1 MGDFIRFWSGCM
13 FDIVN
18 ESASLSNQWLNI
30 FLLIMAVMRVYLE
43 IIKFDFASLP
53 LTKGLFKGNSEEANK
68 FHRNG
73 LYLSLGYIV
82 LSAPF
87 TLFA

>member
-1 MGDFIRFWSGCM
+1 M

-18 ESASLSNQWLNI
+18 GFGGGSNEWLNI
-30 FLLIMAVMRVYLE
+30 VLLIAAVMRVYLE
-43 IIKFDFASLP
+43 IIKFDFAALP
-53 LTKGLFKGNSEEANK
+53 LTKGMFRGDVEGARK

-73 LYLSLGYIV
+73 LFLSLGYIV

-87 TLFA
+87 TLFS

>member
-1 MGDFIRFWSGCM
+1 M
-13 FDIVN
+13 FNIVDAFN
-18 ESASLSNQWLNI
+18 GSSNQWLNI
-30 FLLIMAVMRVYLE
+30 AMLIAAVFRVYLE
-43 IIKFDFASLP
+43 IIKFDFSELP
-53 LTKGLFKGNSEEANK
+53 LTKGIFKEVSDAQK

-87 TLFA
+87 TLFS

>member
-1 MGDFIRFWSGCM
+1 M

-18 ESASLSNQWLNI
+18 GFNGASNQWLNI
-30 FLLIMAVMRVYLE
+30 AMLIAAVFRVYLE
-43 IIKFDFASLP
+43 IIKYDFSELP
-53 LTKGLFKGNSEEANK
+53 LTKSMFKDKTRAFK

-73 LYLSLGYIV
+73 LYLSLGYII

-87 TLFA
+87 TLFS

>member
-1 MGDFIRFWSGCM
+1 MFNIVSGN
-13 FDIVN
+13 FN
-18 ESASLSNQWLNI
+18 PSNQWINI
-30 FLLIMAVMRVYLE
+30 AMLLVAVFRVYLE
-43 IIKFDFASLP
+43 IIKFDFAELP
-53 LTKGLFKGNSEEANK
+53 LTKGMFKSKEDAFK

-87 TLFA
+87 TLFS

>member
-1 MGDFIRFWSGCM
+1 M
-13 FDIVN
+13 FNIVN
-18 ESASLSNQWLNI
+18 AFSGSSNQWLNI
-30 FLLIMAVMRVYLE
+30 AMLIAAVFRVYLE
-43 IIKFDFASLP
+43 IIKFDFSELP
-53 LTKGLFKGNSEEANK
+53 LTKGIFKESGDAQK

-87 TLFA
+87 TLFS

>member
-1 MGDFIRFWSGCM
+1 M
-13 FDIVN
+13 FNIVN
-18 ESASLSNQWLNI
+18 AFGASSNQWLNI
-30 FLLIMAVMRVYLE
+30 AMLLAALFRVYLE
-43 IIKFDFASLP
+43 IIKFDFSSLP
-53 LTKGLFKGNSEEANK
+53 LTRGIFQDALQAHK
-68 FHRNG
+68 FHKTG

>member
-1 MGDFIRFWSGCM
+1 M

-18 ESASLSNQWLNI
+18 ESAAGSNQWLNI
-30 FLLIMAVMRVYLE
+30 LLLIAAVARVYLE

-53 LTKGLFKGNSEEANK
+53 LTKGMFKGDNEQAKK
-68 FHRNG
+68 FHRTG
-73 LYLSLGYIV
+73 LLLSLGYIV

>member
-1 MGDFIRFWSGCM
+1 M

-18 ESASLSNQWLNI
+18 GFNGGSNQWLNI
-30 FLLIMAVMRVYLE
+30 FLLVAAVMRVYLE
-43 IIKFDFASLP
+43 IIKFDFSALP
-53 LTKGLFKGNSEEANK
+53 LTNGMFRGDKEQANK

>member
-1 MGDFIRFWSGCM
+1 M
-13 FDIVN
+13 FNI
-18 ESASLSNQWLNI
+18 SNQCLNI
-30 FLLIMAVMRVYLE
+30 AMLIFAVFRVYLE
-43 IIKFDFASLP
+43 IIKFDFSELP
-53 LTKGLFKGNSEEANK
+53 LTKGMFKDPLAAAK

>member
-1 MGDFIRFWSGCM
+1 M

-18 ESASLSNQWLNI
+18 AFSDGRNQWINI
-30 FLLIMAVMRVYLE
+30 ALLMMAVFRVYLE
-43 IIKFDFASLP
+43 IIRFDFAELP
-53 LTKGLFKGNSEEANK
+53 LTKGMFKAREDALK

-73 LYLSLGYIV
+73 LYLSLGYIA

-87 TLFA
+87 TLFS

>member
-1 MGDFIRFWSGCM
+1 M
-13 FDIVN
+13 FNIV
-18 ESASLSNQWLNI
+18 SAFNGPSNQWINI
-30 FLLIMAVMRVYLE
+30 AMLVAAVFRVYLE
-43 IIKFDFASLP
+43 IIKFDFAELP
-53 LTKGLFKGNSEEANK
+53 VTKGMFKTKDEAVR

-87 TLFA
+87 TLLS

>member
-1 MGDFIRFWSGCM
+1 M

-18 ESASLSNQWLNI
+18 GFNGASNQWLNI
-30 FLLIMAVMRVYLE
+30 MMLLAAVFRVYLE
-43 IIKFDFASLP
+43 LIKFDFSELP
-53 LTKGLFKGNSEEANK
+53 VTKGMFKNKEHAMK

-87 TLFA
+87 TLFT

>member
-1 MGDFIRFWSGCM
+1 M
-13 FDIVN
+13 FDILN
-18 ESASLSNQWLNI
+18 ESASGSNQWLNI
-30 FLLIMAVMRVYLE
+30 FLLIAAVMRVYLE

-53 LTKGLFKGNSEEANK
+53 LTKGMFRGDSEQAQK
-68 FHRNG
+68 FHRSG

>member
-1 MGDFIRFWSGCM
+1 M
-13 FDIVN
+13 FDIVSVIN
-18 ESASLSNQWLNI
+18 GPSNQWINSAMLMI
-30 FLLIMAVMRVYLE
+30 ALARVYLE
-43 IIKFDFASLP
+43 IVKFDFTELP
-53 LTKGLFKGNSEEANK
+53 VTKGLFKTKEEAFK

-87 TLFA
+87 TLLS

>member
-1 MGDFIRFWSGCM
+1 M

-18 ESASLSNQWLNI
+18 GNGLGSNQWLNI
-30 FLLIMAVMRVYLE
+30 FLLIAALLRVYLE
-43 IIKFDFASLP
+43 IIKFDFSSLP
-53 LTKGLFKGNSEEANK
+53 MTKAMFKGNSADALK
-68 FHRNG
+68 FHRSG
-73 LYLSLGYIV
+73 LFLSLGYIV

>member
-1 MGDFIRFWSGCM
+1 M
-13 FDIVN
+13 
-18 ESASLSNQWLNI
+18 
-30 FLLIMAVMRVYLE
+30 MALVRVYLE
-43 IIKFDFASLP
+43 IIKFDFTELP
-53 LTKGLFKGNSEEANK
+53 VTKGMFKTKEDAFK

-87 TLFA
+87 TLLS

>member
-1 MGDFIRFWSGCM
+1 M

-18 ESASLSNQWLNI
+18 GFQGGSNQWLNI
-30 FLLIMAVMRVYLE
+30 FLLMAAVMRVYLE
-43 IIKFDFASLP
+43 IVKFDFTALP
-53 LTKGLFKGNSEEANK
+53 LTKGMFKGDSESARK
-68 FHRNG
+68 FHRQG
-73 LYLSLGYIV
+73 LMLSLGYIV

>member
-1 MGDFIRFWSGCM
+1 M

-18 ESASLSNQWLNI
+18 DVGGGGNQWLNI
-30 FLLIMAVMRVYLE
+30 FLLLAAIVRVYLE
-43 IIKFDFASLP
+43 IIKFDFSILP
-53 LTKGLFKGNSEEANK
+53 ITNGMFKGDKEGARK

>member
-1 MGDFIRFWSGCM
+1 M

-18 ESASLSNQWLNI
+18 DVNGGGNQWLNI
-30 FLLIMAVMRVYLE
+30 FLLVAAMVRVYLE
-43 IIKFDFASLP
+43 IIKFDFSTLP
-53 LTKGLFKGNSEEANK
+53 ITNGMFKGDKEQANK

>member
-1 MGDFIRFWSGCM
+1 M

-18 ESASLSNQWLNI
+18 GFSGASNQWLNI
-30 FLLIMAVMRVYLE
+30 ALLIAAVFRVYLE
-43 IIKFDFASLP
+43 IIKFDFSELP
-53 LTKGLFKGNSEEANK
+53 LTKGMFKDKAQAFK

-73 LYLSLGYIV
+73 LYLSLGYII

-87 TLFA
+87 TLFS